1 MEFKT
6 LIKARRSV
14 RKFSEKRVERELLF
28 SIVRDVARYAPSSR
42 NSHSTRFMIVDD
54 RATIE
59 RLSTMRDYG
68 SSFMKDAP
76 AVIVVMGDRT
86 KTDLWKESCSISTTM
101 LLLALVDAGLKGCW
115 VHVDGRPQLRQEP
128 GGKQAIELVRELLS
142 IPEECDVLCCV
153 ACGYSD
159 FEPAPLPEWEPEQ
172 SISFF

>member
-1 MEFKT
+1 MDFKT

-14 RKFSEKRVERELLF
+14 RKFSEQKVERELLR
-28 SIVRDVARYAPSSR
+28 SIVLDVAHYAPSSR

-54 RATIE
+54 PDIIS

-68 SSFMKDAP
+68 SSFMKNAP
-76 AVIVVMGDRT
+76 AVIVVMGDTT

-115 VHVDGRPQLRQEP
+115 VHVDGRPQLREEP
-128 GGKQAIELVRELLS
+128 NGKQAIELVRELLP
-142 IPEECDVLCCV
+142 IPENCEVLCCV

-159 FEPAPLPEWEPEQ
+159 FEPAPLPDFDPNEA
-172 SISFF
+172 IL